1 MLQSIRSYFEFEA
14 HGTSFHQEAVAGV
27 TTFLTMSYIIVVNP
41 AILSVAGIP
50 EGPSMVATILT
61 AIFGTLLMGIYARRP
76 FAVAPYMGENAFIA
90 YTVVALLGYPWQVAL
105 GAVFMGGILF
115 VFLTLMR
122 VRQWLVR
129 AVPAALRYSFAVG
142 IGLFMSFIGLN
153 VAGIVKLGTPGA
165 PVQVG
170 DLTSRPV
177 LVAVFGFL
185 LIAVLMIR
193 RVPGAILAG
202 ILGTTLVAY
211 AAGVGTAPQAF
222 VSAQPSVAPIFLQM
236 DLAGAL
242 SWGFFGVV
250 LTVFIMA
257 FVDTMGSLIGVS
269 ARAGFLDA
277 EGNLPQIERPM
288 LVDALSTTFA
298 AAVGTTTAGAYIE
311 SATGVEAGGRTGFT
325 SVVTALL
332 FALALFFSPFV
343 SSIPPQAYGPAL
355 IVVGVLM
362 LEPIRRIDFS
372 DLTELIPAFG
382 VVVLMSFTYNIGIG
396 ITTGF
401 VLYPICKLAGGR
413 QREVKAGLWI
423 LCGLS
428 LLFYIFY
435 PYH

>member
-1 MLQSIRSYFEFEA
+1 LQFAAADGSLLVLPGRKRTLSLGGIPGESRNVLQSIRSYFEFEA

-193 RVPGAILAG
+193 RVPGAILATS
-202 ILGTTLVAY
+202 IR
-211 AAGVGTAPQAF
+211 
-222 VSAQPSVAPIFLQM
+222 
-236 DLAGAL
+236 AL
-242 SWGFFGVV
+242 
-250 LTVFIMA
+250 
-257 FVDTMGSLIGVS
+257 
-269 ARAGFLDA
+269 
-277 EGNLPQIERPM
+277 
-288 LVDALSTTFA
+288 
-298 AAVGTTTAGAYIE
+298 
-311 SATGVEAGGRTGFT
+311 T
-325 SVVTALL
+325 SPVW
-332 FALALFFSPFV
+332 
-343 SSIPPQAYGPAL
+343 SS
-355 IVVGVLM
+355 M
-362 LEPIRRIDFS
+362 R
-372 DLTELIPAFG
+372 
-382 VVVLMSFTYNIGIG
+382 
-396 ITTGF
+396 
-401 VLYPICKLAGGR
+401 
-413 QREVKAGLWI
+413 
-423 LCGLS
+423 
-428 LLFYIFY
+428 
-435 PYH
+435 